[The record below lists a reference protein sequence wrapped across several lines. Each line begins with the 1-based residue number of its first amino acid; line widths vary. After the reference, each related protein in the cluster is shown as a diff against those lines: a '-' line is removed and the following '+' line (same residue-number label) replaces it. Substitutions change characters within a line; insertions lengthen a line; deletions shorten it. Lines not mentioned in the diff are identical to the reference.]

1 MNRKVIVL
9 VIILISFAL
18 VGLVGIQ
25 LYWIKNAL
33 AVKEANFDRGV
44 NEAMTNV
51 VYKLGKLEIA
61 GRIRNKINSKSPNIS
76 LYGSIDS
83 INNMFIKEMESMTND
98 FNIQKASYINYTS
111 KKVVVQYDTIAG
123 KSIKHIDSSII
134 AVKNRDTIKKVKSE
148 ILRPVSVPDY
158 YMPTNHFDSISD
170 KIDKFLKKS
179 FLVSDVF
186 DEMFNNKTSKTIEE
200 RISSVKL
207 DSLIKAELDNKGIH
221 TEYEFGIWSPIKD
234 TLVIEKTGK
243 YHKELTENKNCV
255 SFNIYPTDLFRATEY
270 LVIYFPKKETY
281 LFTQTWLMLTIAAI
295 LILCIILSFVY
306 TIRTILKQKKLS
318 EMKNDFIN
326 NMTHEFK
333 TPISTISLACQVL
346 TDDDMLKS
354 EALYKNYLY
363 VISDEN
369 KRLGVMAE
377 KILQTAVLEKGQV
390 KLKKEPMDIHYII
403 NEVIKNLNL
412 QVVAR
417 GGEIIKVFNA
427 TTSIINADRLH
438 ITNVIYNLVDNANKY
453 TQEVP
458 RITIATES
466 NDAGIYVSVED
477 NGIGISH
484 ANLKKIFDKL
494 YRVPTGNVHN
504 IKGFGLGLSYVKTI
518 VEMHHGTVDVVS
530 ELKKGSKFTVY
541 LPFGESNE

>member
-170 KIDKFLKKS
+170 KIDKFLKS
-179 FLVSDVF
+179 PFL
-186 DEMFNNKTSKTIEE
+186 
-200 RISSVKL
+200 SVM
-207 DSLIKAELDNKGIH
+207 
-221 TEYEFGIWSPIKD
+221 
-234 TLVIEKTGK
+234 
-243 YHKELTENKNCV
+243 C
-255 SFNIYPTDLFRATEY
+255 
-270 LVIYFPKKETY
+270 
-281 LFTQTWLMLTIAAI
+281 LMKCL
-295 LILCIILSFVY
+295 
-306 TIRTILKQKKLS
+306 
-318 EMKNDFIN
+318 
-326 NMTHEFK
+326 
-333 TPISTISLACQVL
+333 
-346 TDDDMLKS
+346 
-354 EALYKNYLY
+354 
-363 VISDEN
+363 
-369 KRLGVMAE
+369 
-377 KILQTAVLEKGQV
+377 
-390 KLKKEPMDIHYII
+390 
-403 NEVIKNLNL
+403 
-412 QVVAR
+412 
-417 GGEIIKVFNA
+417 IIKPA
-427 TTSIINADRLH
+427 
-438 ITNVIYNLVDNANKY
+438 K
-453 TQEVP
+453 P
-458 RITIATES
+458 
-466 NDAGIYVSVED
+466 
-477 NGIGISH
+477 
-484 ANLKKIFDKL
+484 
-494 YRVPTGNVHN
+494 
-504 IKGFGLGLSYVKTI
+504 
-518 VEMHHGTVDVVS
+518 
-530 ELKKGSKFTVY
+530 
-541 LPFGESNE
+541 